1 MKKATWAL
9 TAILTLLLCLTL
21 TACGGKLADGVR
33 FESTGSDIFSTE
45 ELNAAAQVVIQ
56 DFTKHLS
63 HCTMTALRYVDQG
76 DDGADQAAQ
85 YQADQLIELTV
96 DFTTDA
102 SATSNGLN
110 PNATYTG
117 WRYVLARNVGGDW
130 KVVNGGQG

>member
-1 MKKATWAL
+1 MKKTKWTIL
-9 TAILTLLLCLTL
+9 TALCLILLTL
-21 TACGGKLADGVR
+21 TACGGKLTDGLQ

-45 ELNAAAQVVIQ
+45 DLNAAAQVVIQ
-56 DFTKHLS
+56 DFTRHQS

-76 DDGADQAAQ
+76 DDGADRAAQ

-102 SATSNGLN
+102 SAVNSGLN

-117 WRYVLARNVGGDW
+117 WRYMLARNVGGDW
-130 KVVNGGQG
+130 KVVNGGLG